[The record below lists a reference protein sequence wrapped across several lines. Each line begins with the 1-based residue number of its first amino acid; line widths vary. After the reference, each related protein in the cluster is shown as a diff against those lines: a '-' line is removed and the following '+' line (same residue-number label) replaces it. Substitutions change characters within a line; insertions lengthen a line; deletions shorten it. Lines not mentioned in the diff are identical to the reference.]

1 MNTKFFDALH
11 AKPYLFRR
19 LTTFSHEEFQTLTEK
34 LEPEWRQREYQRLS
48 EKERT
53 NRVGQ
58 GRKYALKTFPNLLLA
73 AILYLRTTIGYEL
86 LGLLVGVDQTTVKRV
101 VKRIVPL
108 LQDRFIPVTALN
120 KRKKRTNDLD
130 ELLRDYPEL
139 TDVIFDGTELPVQ
152 RPKRRQKYAYSGK
165 KKRHTMKSSVALDK
179 RTHLFVGVS
188 PPRKGR
194 IHDKK
199 QLEQT
204 GWNQILPASV
214 RRWGDLGFV
223 GMEGG
228 GWRLPY
234 KKPKGKKLSKRKKRA
249 NLVHSRERITVE
261 HGIRTI
267 KVFRRVGEL
276 VKVRS
281 GAVLYTLLSASA
293 NLANFKVLV
302 RQGIG

>member
-19 LTTFSHEEFQTLTEK
+19 LITFSHDEFQTLSEK
-34 LEPEWRQREYQRLS
+34 LEPEWRERELQRLRR
-48 EKERT
+48 KQRT
-53 NRVGQ
+53 NAVGQ
-58 GRKYALKTFPNLLLA
+58 GRKYALKTFSNLLLA
-73 AILYLRTTIGYEL
+73 AVLYLRTTIGYEL
-86 LGLLVGVDQTTVKRV
+86 LGLLLGVDQTTVKRV
-101 VKRIVPL
+101 VKRVTPL
-108 LQDRFIPVTALN
+108 LQDRFIPVTALT
-120 KRKKRTNDLD
+120 KRKQRTNNLD
-130 ELLRDYPEL
+130 ELLKDYPEL
-139 TDVIFDGTELPVQ
+139 TDVIFDGTELPIE

-165 KKRHTMKSSVALDK
+165 KKRHTKKSTVALDK
-179 RTHLFVGVS
+179 RTRLFVGVS

-204 GWNQILPASV
+204 GWNGKLPASV

-223 GMEGG
+223 GMEDGD
-228 GWRLPY
+228 WRLPH

-249 NLVHSRERITVE
+249 NLAHSRERIIVE
-261 HGIRTI
+261 HGIRTV

-276 VKVRS
+276 VKIKS
-281 GAVLYTLLSASA
+281 DAVLYTLLSASA

>member
-19 LTTFSHEEFQTLTEK
+19 LTTFSHEEFRTLAEK
-34 LEPEWRQREYQRLS
+34 LEPEWREREYQRLRR
-48 EKERT
+48 KQRT
-53 NRVGQ
+53 NAVGQ
-58 GRKYALKTFPNLLLA
+58 GRKYALKTFGNLLLA

-86 LGLLVGVDQTTVKRV
+86 LGLLLGIDQTTVKRV
-101 VKRIVPL
+101 VKRVTPL
-108 LQDRFIPVTALN
+108 LQDRFIPVTALT
-120 KRKKRTNDLD
+120 KRQKRTNNLD
-130 ELLRDYPEL
+130 ELLKDYPEL
-139 TDVIFDGTELPVQ
+139 TDVIFDGTELPIQ

-165 KKRHTMKSSVALDK
+165 KKRHTKKSTVALDK
-179 RTHLFVGVS
+179 RTRLFVGVS

-204 GWNQILPASV
+204 GWNQTLPASV
-214 RRWGDLGFV
+214 QRWGDLGFV
-223 GMEGG
+223 GMAGKE
-228 GWRLPY
+228 WRLPH
-234 KKPKGKKLSKRKKRA
+234 KKPKGKKLSKRNKRA
-249 NLVHSRERITVE
+249 NLAHSRERIVVE
-261 HGIRTI
+261 HGIRTL

-276 VKVRS
+276 VKVKS
-281 GAVLYTLLSASA
+281 DAVLYTLLSASA